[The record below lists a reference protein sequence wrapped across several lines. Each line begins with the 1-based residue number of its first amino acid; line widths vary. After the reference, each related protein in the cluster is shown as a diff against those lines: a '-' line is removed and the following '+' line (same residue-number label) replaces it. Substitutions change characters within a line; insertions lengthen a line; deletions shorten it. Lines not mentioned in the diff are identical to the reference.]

1 MPMRSP
7 GPSVPLRAYTAGTLL
22 VALCAVST
30 LTLLVIAPAISGGHT
45 VVAPGPSAPNENTP
59 GFPPPHREP
68 APEFRPLPSPGPG

>member
-1 MPMRSP
+1 MRSP

-30 LTLLVIAPAISGGHT
+30 LTLLVMAPAISGDHT
-45 VVAPGPSAPNENTP
+45 VVAPGSSAPDGTAP
-59 GFPPPHREP
+59 GSPPAHREP